1 MISKYRAIVTS
12 KKDLIIQLPE
22 EAREF
27 ISTLSEGAELEVTI
41 DDDEDGQPS
50 ELRAALNE
58 ILEDARAELASFGV
72 SAVQSDAPP
81 SFEDALL
88 EKYKDQLNA

>member
-27 ISTLSEGAELEVTI
+27 ISTLSEGAELEVAI
-41 DDDEDGQPS
+41 DDEEDARQE
-50 ELRAALNE
+50 ELHAALNE

-72 SAVQSDAPP
+72 SAVQSDTLP